1 MIPEIM
7 ANNLLAKHI
16 LKIIQVYVERY
27 NTLID
32 EEFGLSADELKPLWE
47 QVVQEQV
54 EEATPPPPPPPPP
67 PVAPSRK
74 SPPSTPPSSR
84 TPTTPPGAPMKKKES
99 QEVCVGCPYIF
110 TKGAKEGQRCGK
122 RSKGSNTYCSRHK
135 KYEGQT
141 PKTKKVLPPLRR
153 SIVSVK
159 RKNVLKKKR
168 QDNVL
173 HKGPG
178 GRLYHRPTGLVFGTD
193 KVAIGTWLRA
203 GDNPTG
209 IDEII
214 PLTDQDVEI
223 AKKHMFAFRREKPD
237 PTTEEG
243 DTVTKMLKPAEAKK
257 LQRSLSHAIAE
268 TNAKAEDVAE
278 ILCELQTRG
287 PTSQLDKEEVDNES
301 EYESELEEEEDE

>member
-16 LKIIQVYVERY
+16 LKIIQVYVKRY

-32 EEFGLSADELKPLWE
+32 DEFGLSSDELKPLWE

-54 EEATPPPPPPPPP
+54 EEATPQL
-67 PVAPSRK
+67 APSHK

-110 TKGAKEGQRCGK
+110 TKGVNEGQRCGK
-122 RSKGSNTYCSRHK
+122 RSKGSNTYYCSRHK
-135 KYEGQT
+135 KYDGQT

-159 RKNVLKKKR
+159 KKNVSKKKR

-173 HKGPG
+173 RKGPG
-178 GRLYHRPTGLVFGTD
+178 ERLYHRPTGLVFGTD

-223 AKKHMFAFRREKPD
+223 AKKYMFAFRREKPD

-301 EYESELEEEEDE
+301 EYESEEELEEEEDE